1 MAKDAQAEMIT
12 IGLQDEGGMVDE
24 ASGNEVPNGALK
36 EEVRDDQ
43 PAMLSPGEFV
53 IPAYAVRYFGV
64 ERFVKMLRAAKQGME
79 QLDDM
84 GLTGEPNADDASL
97 ETAMLPTEVDKDV
110 SQFQVGGYQP
120 GGVTRKKLTLPE

>member
-12 IGLQDEGGMVDE
+12 IGLKDEGGMVDE

-97 ETAMLPTEVDKDV
+97 ETAKENYLDRRPLLGAP
-110 SQFQVGGYQP
+110 SYF
-120 GGVTRKKLTLPE
+120 KK

>member
-1 MAKDAQAEMIT
+1 MAKNAQAEMIT

-53 IPAYAVRYFGV
+53 IPAYAVRYVGV
-64 ERFVKMLRAAKQGME
+64 ERLVKLLREAKQGME
-79 QLDDM
+79 QLDDI
-84 GLTGEPNADDASL
+84 GLTGEPNADDAGL
-97 ETAMLPTEVDKDV
+97 ETAMLPSEVNQE
-110 SQFQVGGYQP
+110 SSEFN
-120 GGVTRKKLTLPE
+120 

>member
-64 ERFVKMLRAAKQGME
+64 EQFVKMLQ
-79 QLDDM
+79 
-84 GLTGEPNADDASL
+84 
-97 ETAMLPTEVDKDV
+97 
-110 SQFQVGGYQP
+110 
-120 GGVTRKKLTLPE
+120 